1 MYKQKMQIL
10 NVLSVMLRFAP
21 VNDTTRVLLV
31 IVDVLSGNSIKK
43 EVGEFVI
50 EKINKAVN

>member
-1 MYKQKMQIL
+1 MQIL